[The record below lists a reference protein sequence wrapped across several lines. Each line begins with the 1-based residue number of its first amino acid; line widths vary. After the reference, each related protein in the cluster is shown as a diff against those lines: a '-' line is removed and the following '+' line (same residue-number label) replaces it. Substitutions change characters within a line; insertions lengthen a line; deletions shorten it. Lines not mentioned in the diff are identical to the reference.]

1 MHTRQWD
8 VGGDSFDS
16 LGALMVL
23 AFSKWLTSPL
33 DEPELQAVSFGLGD
47 LWHDIVDE
55 NETNEE
61 TGT

>member
-1 MHTRQWD
+1 
-8 VGGDSFDS
+8 V
-16 LGALMVL
+16 VL

-47 LWHDIVDE
+47 LQLDVVDE

-61 TGT
+61 TVT

>member
-1 MHTRQWD
+1 MIHL
-8 VGGDSFDS
+8 V
-16 LGALMVL
+16 VL
-23 AFSKWLTSPL
+23 AFLKWLTSPL